1 MMRLSWIASSARRSS
16 WLERM
21 RCLTVLTIC
30 WLVGSL
36 RNPLALRE
44 HWEEKLS
51 EIYVMNIIGGQ
62 SMSYYMKNGGLMR
75 GEKML

>member
-1 MMRLSWIASSARRSS
+1 M
-16 WLERM
+16 
-21 RCLTVLTIC
+21 
-30 WLVGSL
+30 GSL